1 MLPFV
6 YPMDN
11 HSVITLFQRM
21 LNHVD
26 TRLVDHGFRVAAHA
40 DHMLQELY
48 PDCDP
53 LIRRNLILTALLHDI
68 GANKTDEIDNLLK
81 FETDSSWQHAIYGYL
96 FLLYFSPLKDYADA
110 VLYHHTNAS
119 ELVNFKLDP
128 LLRDMAQIIN
138 IADRADIYLSEGH
151 SWESLHHE
159 LQNAN
164 RFDQRIADALL
175 KHPVQYPM
183 SEEQLYSQELHALLT
198 GIPFTQSE
206 VDQYVK
212 MAIYCMDFRS
222 RYTVTHTI
230 TTTTISREIAVRMGL
245 SDALVQKI
253 VCGAML
259 HDLGK
264 IGIPVEI
271 LEYDGKLNEAQMTIM
286 RSHVTLT
293 EHILHGLLDDEI
305 IQISLRHH
313 EKLNGSGYPLG
324 LSEKDLTLPQRIVAV
339 ADIVSALSG
348 RRSYKKAYAKDTTI
362 ALLLSYSQQQLIDVH
377 VVDCMI
383 EHYDDILETAH
394 QHAQELLNIYQ
405 MIQDDNYALQ
415 LRLASEK
422 EAAL

>member
-1 MLPFV
+1 M
-6 YPMDN
+6 
-11 HSVITLFQRM
+11 ITLFQRM

-159 LQNAN
+159 LQNAD
-164 RFDQRIADALL
+164 RFDQRITDALL
-175 KHPVQYPM
+175 KHQIQYPM

-313 EKLNGSGYPLG
+313 EKLNGKGYPFGKTAAELNEPERMMACVDIYQALTEDRPYKKG
-324 LSEKDLTLPQRIVAV
+324 LSHEKT
-339 ADIVSALSG
+339 
-348 RRSYKKAYAKDTTI
+348 
-362 ALLLSYSQQQLIDVH
+362 
-377 VVDCMI
+377 C
-383 EHYDDILETAH
+383 DILDDM
-394 QHAQELLNIYQ
+394 AQKDFIDSDISKIIRECFGRN
-405 MIQDDNYALQ
+405 
-415 LRLASEK
+415 R
-422 EAAL
+422 

>member
-198 GIPFTQSE
+198 SIPFTQSE

-293 EHILHGLLDDEI
+293 
-305 IQISLRHH
+305 
-313 EKLNGSGYPLG
+313 
-324 LSEKDLTLPQRIVAV
+324 
-339 ADIVSALSG
+339 
-348 RRSYKKAYAKDTTI
+348 
-362 ALLLSYSQQQLIDVH
+362 
-377 VVDCMI
+377 
-383 EHYDDILETAH
+383 
-394 QHAQELLNIYQ
+394 
-405 MIQDDNYALQ
+405 
-415 LRLASEK
+415 
-422 EAAL
+422 